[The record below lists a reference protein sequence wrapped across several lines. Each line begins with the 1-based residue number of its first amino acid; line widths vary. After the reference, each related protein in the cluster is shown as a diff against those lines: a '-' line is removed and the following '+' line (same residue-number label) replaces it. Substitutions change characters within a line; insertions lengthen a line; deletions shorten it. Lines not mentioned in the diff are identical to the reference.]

1 MSAATLSDGGET
13 SFNSLFSFCLSGAG
27 ARGRSSQPPEHAW
40 APGQPAALPTSD
52 TAAAASDPAS
62 RLHGRRHAVSAA
74 PSSSRGDAPPASCA
88 YPAVN
93 SRVVFRADSHPDS
106 RLRAQR
112 QPDAEYSY
120 GPGSRPGPGDPAASD
135 PSAASIRGHPAVI
148 AAAADTRAHAAPWHP
163 GEPLGL
169 RPSAHRVADG
179 NLSLNSWS

>member
-1 MSAATLSDGGET
+1 MSAATLSDGGEN

-27 ARGRSSQPPEHAW
+27 AGGCSSQPPEHAW

-52 TAAAASDPAS
+52 TAATASDPAS
-62 RLHGRRHAVSAA
+62 RLHGRWHAVFAA
-74 PSSSRGDAPPASCA
+74 PSSSRGDTPPAGGA
-88 YPAVN
+88 YPTIN
-93 SRVVFRADSHPDS
+93 SRVVFRADSHPNS

-120 GPGSRPGPGDPAASD
+120 GPGSCPGPGDPTASD
-135 PSAASIRGHPAVI
+135 PSAASVGGHPTVI

-169 RPSAHRVADG
+169 RPSAHRVADE
-179 NLSLNSWS
+179 NLPLNNWS